1 MSYNFDTQIDRQ
13 GTSSVKFD
21 LRKNFFQNET
31 VLPLWVAD
39 MDFETPD
46 FIREAVVKR
55 AMHPIYG
62 YTFRDDDY
70 YQHII
75 DWFQRR
81 HHWHIQKE
89 WIVFSPGIVPALNLV
104 VLALTQPKD
113 EIIVQPPVYFPFFG
127 AATEHDRVLIYNQL
141 VKSDTNYTIDFDL
154 LEQQAKSARLL
165 LLCNPH
171 NPVGRAWTKAELER
185 LSEICLKHDLLVL
198 SDEIHADLVLP
209 GFRHQVFADLSPEI
223 AAKTI
228 TAHAP
233 SKTFNLA
240 GLATSSLIIS
250 DESLR
255 SKVANLYDKLHVGHG
270 NLFGITASNA
280 AFSQGDRWLH
290 EMLEY
295 VDNNIGYAVDFL
307 REKLPLIR
315 VYKPEA
321 TYMVWLDFS
330 AYGLSDAELMHIIIN
345 GAGLGLSPGIMFGPG
360 GEGCMRINL
369 ACPQVTVKLALEKL
383 YACFSEL

>member
-1 MSYNFDTQIDRQ
+1 MSYNFDKQIDRQ

-21 LRKNFFQNET
+21 LRKTFFENEE
-31 VLPLWVAD
+31 VLPMWVAD

-46 FIREAVVKR
+46 FIREAIIER
-55 AMHPIYG
+55 AKHPIYG
-62 YTFRDDDY
+62 YTFRNDAY

-104 VLALTQPKD
+104 ALALTQPKD

-141 VKSDTNYTIDFDL
+141 VKSDTTYTIDFDL
-154 LEQQAKSARLL
+154 LEKQAKSARLL

-171 NPVGRAWTKAELER
+171 NPVGRAWNRDELEH
-185 LSEICLKHDLLVL
+185 LAKICLKHDLLVL

-223 AAKTI
+223 AAKTV

-250 DESLR
+250 DEGLR
-255 SKVANLYDKLHVGHG
+255 KKVVDVYEKLHVGHG

-280 AFSQGDRWLH
+280 AFSQGDSWLE
-290 EMLEY
+290 EMLDY
-295 VDNNIGYAVDFL
+295 VDNNVKFVVGFL

-315 VYKPEA
+315 VYVPEA
-321 TYMVWLDFS
+321 TYMVWLDFG
-330 AYGLSDAELMHIIIN
+330 AYGMDDAELKRCLIED
-345 GAGLGLSPGIMFGPG
+345 AGLGLSPGMMFGPG

-369 ACPQVTVKLALEKL
+369 ACPLETVSLAMEKL
-383 YACFSEL
+383 YAVFSEL